1 MERWL
6 NIWVTEKRSVRV
18 RWGEQNF
25 VSMRAFSI
33 KGGARVVIRHQSVF
47 AFIIESIK
55 LKSPA
60 MCSLKFVVLFAAIVG
75 CLAEPPRRRFN
86 LKAFARQEVDE
97 PAPNEGYTYQAPAER
112 LRLPLKFRQFARQEE
127 TTSSGYSYPKPTDS
141 YGPPGENTEQ
151 PSTEYGPPATEAPQE
166 TTDSPDDITTNNP
179 QSETLRS
186 LQATQLRRKN
196 AKLTRSRSQPLKKAA
211 QQQLQPVVY
220 VQPQFA
226 DFVQPQ
232 FVYVF

>member
-1 MERWL
+1 
-6 NIWVTEKRSVRV
+6 
-18 RWGEQNF
+18 
-25 VSMRAFSI
+25 
-33 KGGARVVIRHQSVF
+33 
-47 AFIIESIK
+47 
-55 LKSPA
+55 
-60 MCSLKFVVLFAAIVG
+60 MCSLKFVVLIAAIVG

-97 PAPNEGYTYQAPAER
+97 PAPNEGYNYQAPAER

-141 YGPPGENTEQ
+141 YGPPGEDAEQ

-166 TTDSPDDITTNNP
+166 TTDSADDTTTLNP

-211 QQQLQPVVY
+211 QQQQIQPVVY
-220 VQPQFA
+220 VQHQFA

-232 FVYVF
+232 YVYVF